1 MKKWIIIIC
10 SFIFAM
16 VLGITMYFVFFNKE
30 ERPQKVDETL
40 KPINE
45 LSITLKENM
54 ETTFMSKVKVSDFI
68 DNVNYELVDD
78 FEIETNSIGEKEVE
92 FSLKD
97 VNGYTEMY
105 NYTINVRDTE
115 APTIWVSSSY
125 SVSQYSSIDLA
136 KSIMCI
142 DDYDENPTCVVEGY
156 YNTNVIGTYPLVYK
170 ATDSSGNTK
179 EESFNLIVTNGSS
192 SPYYGEPIMFSDVL
206 SKYKNDDTMIGLDIS
221 AWQGEIDFDKIKN
234 AGVEFVILRVGS
246 EDNYG
251 RFVDKWFNTYYDEAK
266 RVGLKIGAYYYSYAE
281 NIEYAKEDAKFV
293 LEALKGKELDLPV
306 AFDFEEW
313 SMINKFRFS
322 KYSLTMMAKAFLDEI
337 KKGGYEGMNYSSKAY
352 LEKIWMDTTY
362 PTWLAH
368 YIDQTNYTG
377 EYSIWQFS
385 SMVSIDGVG
394 GRVDCN
400 VAYKNKMN

>member
-1 MKKWIIIIC
+1 MIKK
-10 SFIFAM
+10 
-16 VLGITMYFVFFNKE
+16 LN
-30 ERPQKVDETL
+30 DTL

-45 LSITLKENM
+45 LSITLKENI
-54 ETTFMSKVKVSDFI
+54 ETSFMKKVKVSDFI
-68 DNVNYELVDD
+68 DNTNYELVEDY
-78 FEIETNSIGEKEVE
+78 EIETNTIGEKEVE

-97 VNGYTEMY
+97 VNGYTKNY
-105 NYTINVRDTE
+105 KYTINIKDVE

-125 SVSQYSSIDLA
+125 SVSQYSNVDIA
-136 KSIMCI
+136 KAIMCI
-142 DDYDENPTCVVEGY
+142 DDYDANPSCLVEGY
-156 YNTNVIGTYPLVYK
+156 YNTNVVGTYPLVYK

-179 EESFNLIVTNGSS
+179 EESFNLIVTNYSS
-192 SPYYGEPIMFSDVL
+192 TPYYGEPVSFNDAYNT
-206 SKYKNDDTMIGLDIS
+206 YKNEDTMMALDIS
-221 AWQGEIDFDKIKN
+221 AWQGEIDFDKVKN
-234 AGVEFVILRVGS
+234 AGVEAVILRVGS
-246 EDNYG
+246 EDNDG
-251 RFVDKWFNTYYDEAK
+251 RFVDKWFNTYYEEAK
-266 RVGLKIGAYYYSYAE
+266 RAGLKIGAYYYSYAE

-293 LEALKGKELDLPV
+293 LEALKGKKLDLPV

-313 SMINKFRFS
+313 SMINKFHFS

-368 YIDQTNYTG
+368 YTNQTNYTG

-385 SMVSIDGVG
+385 SMVNIDGVN

-400 VAYKNKMN
+400 VIYKNKMN